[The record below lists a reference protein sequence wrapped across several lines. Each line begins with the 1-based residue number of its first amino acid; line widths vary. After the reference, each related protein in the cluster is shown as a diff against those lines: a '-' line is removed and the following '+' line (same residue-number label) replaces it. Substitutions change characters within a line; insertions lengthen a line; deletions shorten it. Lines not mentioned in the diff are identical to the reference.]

1 VSQPLSGKVALVT
14 GSTRGI
20 GWATAAQLAERGA
33 TVVLNGHSSRER
45 LDERSAELRER
56 FGGEHAGIAFD
67 VADADAVSGAIRQ
80 IFASHRRLD
89 VLVNNAGVLD
99 DGLLG
104 MIGAESMARTFAVN
118 ALGVLNTTQAAARLL
133 ARNGGG
139 AIVNVT
145 SIIGVVGNSG
155 QVAYGGSKAAV
166 IGITRSAAKELAP
179 AGVRVNAVAPGFID
193 TDMVRN
199 LPDGIYEQRVAS
211 VALGRIGA
219 PDEVARAIAWL
230 ASDEASY
237 VTGQVLGV
245 DGGMVI

>member
-1 VSQPLSGKVALVT
+1 MISSLLDTILDRTVIPGYTSVGYRLRSHGWDDGELEQMAGRTVLVT
-14 GSTRGI
+14 G
-20 GWATAAQLAERGA
+20 ATSGLGAAAAEGFAVLGARVLLLSRDPERGERA
-33 TVVLNGHSSRER
+33 RVTVAGASGSDRIER
-45 LDERSAELRER
+45 CICDLSDMASVRGFAGRLCAAEP
-56 FGGEHAGIAFD
+56 
-67 VADADAVSGAIRQ
+67 
-80 IFASHRRLD
+80 RLD

-104 MIGAESMARTFAVN
+104 MIGADSMARTFAVN
-118 ALGVLNTTQAAARLL
+118 ALGVLNTTQVAARLL
-133 ARNGGG
+133 ARAGGG

-155 QVAYGGSKAAV
+155 QV
-166 IGITRSAAKELAP
+166 
-179 AGVRVNAVAPGFID
+179 
-193 TDMVRN
+193 DMVRS

-219 PDEVARAIAWL
+219 PDEVARAIVWL
-230 ASDEASY
+230 ASDDASY